1 MMVVVVA
8 GLDVASVLEAAPSPM
23 LRLMLRDGVSQGV
36 VQAVSTVES
45 EVRREEAVLLS
56 SARESVESRRRY
68 DEVEEEEDEERL
80 RELDDELPLLELLAL
95 LDFCGAGSSIFL
107 GC

>member
-1 MMVVVVA
+1 MMVVVPVA
-8 GLDVASVLEAAPSPM
+8 GLTVASTLLVAPSPM

-68 DEVEEEEDEERL
+68 DEVEEDEERL
-80 RELDDELPLLELLAL
+80 RELDELLLLELLEL